1 MLFSGYLKR
10 NKIVLEMLKIT
21 ISFLMISFMGFMQFC
36 SKRPLNEPNPNFKIE
51 PGFTIDLVAS
61 EPLIKDPVDL
71 EFDENGHAFVLEMPG
86 YPFEDS
92 QSRIIQLSD
101 ENKDGIFDTRNEYA
115 NNLNMASS
123 LLLYKDGILV
133 ASPPYLLHLRDQNK
147 DMKVEKID
155 TLMGGFSTG
164 NLQHNYNGLVY
175 GLDGWIYAANGG
187 NSGAPYWWPDSIN
200 KLPLRGQDI
209 RFHIDQKKL
218 ERLGESSG
226 GFGLTMDHYGH
237 FFETHNTD
245 HIQHLVF
252 PDRYIKN
259 QRLAIEHT
267 LQNSSDHD
275 ENGLARIYP
284 IGEQETR
291 VNHPEQSGHFSGAC
305 GITFYGGNAF
315 GERFNNTLWIA
326 DVVLNLLHVDK
337 MTAEG
342 AGYKAMRVLPNSD
355 FLASSDRAH
364 RPVNMKVG
372 YDGALYVIDM
382 YREVIEHPEWIP
394 DDIEATQNLNA
405 GKDKGRIYRITNS
418 GTSFINKV
426 EGRDY
431 VKMLSSENQETRMV
445 AHRKLTE
452 SPNFYSDLKELI
464 NVLAMPGANDY
475 ARLHSAWILSI
486 YNQLPLGYLKKLI
499 SDPNPGIRENA
510 IQIAEKSIN
519 DSTSLIP
526 EILEKLNDDDA
537 RVRMQAAL
545 TLSMLTE
552 SNALKHKEDI
562 LRYSSLS
569 AQKKG
574 DKYNIAALTLA
585 NKPFPH
591 ELFAK
596 IANDSTQTELLLSLA
611 GLSTSSNEQVAHIFT
626 HLKDK
631 NIAAAFDPV
640 IQSITTHLKYSEE
653 NKKWSP
659 LINELEKNAKT
670 SRLIYLNALRK
681 KIGLPS
687 SPNYLKLSLDALT
700 KLNDKSLD
708 DEAIMENILLISSQ
722 PANKQIP
729 ILVTL
734 LANTR
739 PVKVQEAA
747 LRQLNEIKETAVGK
761 ELVNIW
767 PSLGPQA
774 RVHAGNILLYNK
786 IHHDALLTGIENKK
800 INIGEMNFDLER
812 RRTLL
817 WWSGNDEIKKR
828 AAALFKDSG
837 VTNRKEALDKMKP
850 AIHLEGNGEKGKIVF
865 SNQCGSCHIYG
876 SLGNEVGP
884 NLTEISRKSKETLL
898 HDIVDPN
905 AATDTKY
912 INHKVELKNGDVHLG
927 IISKENDQ
935 EIAVKKMGGAA
946 ITIAK
951 SDIKEFKSLGTS
963 LMMEGL
969 ESSISM
975 QEMADLLAFLQG
987 K

>member
-1 MLFSGYLKR
+1 MARSF
-10 NKIVLEMLKIT
+10 IVLIVVILAAACRNEKI
-21 ISFLMISFMGFMQFC
+21 IKSIEGFQIQ
-36 SKRPLNEPNPNFKIE
+36 N
-51 PGFTIDLVAS
+51 GFDIALVAQ
-61 EPLIKDPVDL
+61 EPLLTDPVDL
-71 EFDENGHAFVLEMPG
+71 EFDENGNAFVLEMPG
-86 YPFEDS
+86 YPLEDS
-92 QSRIIQLSD
+92 QSRIVRLTD
-101 ENKDGIFDTRNEYA
+101 ENKDGIFDTRSEFA
-115 NNLNMASS
+115 SNLNMASS

-133 ASPPYLLHLRDQNK
+133 AAPPYLLHVRDQNNDIK
-147 DMKVEKID
+147 EDKID

-164 NLQHNYNGLVY
+164 NLQHNYNGLTY

-187 NSGAPYWWPDSIN
+187 NSGAPYWWPDSLN

-209 RFHIDQKKL
+209 RFHIEQKKL

-226 GFGLTMDHYGH
+226 GFGLAMDHYGH

-275 ENGLARIYP
+275 VNGLARIYP

-315 GERFNNTLWIA
+315 GDKFNNSVWIA
-326 DVVLNLLHVDK
+326 DVVLNLLHVDNI
-337 MTAEG
+337 TSEG
-342 AGYKAMRVLPNSD
+342 AGYKASRVLPKND

-382 YREVIEHPEWIP
+382 YRDVIEHPEWIP

-405 GKDKGRIYRITNS
+405 GKDKGRIYRITSS
-418 GTSFINKV
+418 GTSSKNTV
-426 EGRDY
+426 EGHDY
-431 VKMLSSENQETRMV
+431 IKMLSSENQETRMA

-452 SPNFYSDLKELI
+452 SRGPISDLYKLI
-464 NVLAMPGANDY
+464 NALAMPGANDY

-486 YNQLPLGYLKKLI
+486 HNQLPLNYLKKLI

-526 EILEKLNDDDA
+526 VILEKLIDDDA

-545 TLSMLTE
+545 TISMLSE

-562 LRYSSLS
+562 LKYSSLS

-585 NKPFPH
+585 NKNFPH

-596 IANDSTQTELLLSLA
+596 VADDSTQSQLLISLA
-611 GLSTSSNEQVAHIFT
+611 GLAASSSEHLASIFIQ
-626 HLKDK
+626 LKNK
-631 NIAAAFDPV
+631 NLSAGFDPI
-640 IQSITTHLKYSEE
+640 IQSITTHLHSSAE
-653 NKKWSP
+653 NKKHVTT
-659 LINELEKNAKT
+659 IEELEKKAT
-670 SRLIYLNALRK
+670 PSRLIHLNALRN

-687 SPNYLKLSLDALT
+687 SANYLNLSKDALI
-700 KLNDKSLD
+700 KVNDKSISD
-708 DEAIMENILLISSQ
+708 KTIIENILLIVSQ

-729 ILVTL
+729 VLVTL

-739 PVKVQEAA
+739 PVKIQEAA
-747 LRQLNEIKETAVGK
+747 LKQLNEIKETAVGN
-761 ELVNIW
+761 ELVNSW

-786 IHHDALLTGIENKK
+786 IHHAALLNGLETKK

-837 VTNRKEALDKMKP
+837 VTNRKDALDKMKP
-850 AIHLEGNGEKGKIVF
+850 AIHLDGNGAKGKIVF
-865 SNQCGSCHIYG
+865 NNQCGSCHIYG

-912 INHKVELKNGDVHLG
+912 INHKVELKNGDIHLG

-935 EIAVKKMGGAA
+935 EITVKKMGGSA
-946 ITIAK
+946 ITINK